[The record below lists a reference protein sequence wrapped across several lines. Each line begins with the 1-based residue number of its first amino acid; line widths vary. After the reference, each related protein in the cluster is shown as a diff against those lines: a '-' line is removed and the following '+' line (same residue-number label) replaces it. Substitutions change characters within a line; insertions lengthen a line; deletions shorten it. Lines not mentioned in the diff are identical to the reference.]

1 VTWVDA
7 GTAGFLNLDQVM
19 EAYVL
24 PVGGLYTINV
34 RFTGDAPTP
43 RTLPGTYTSQ
53 ADAQA
58 RIRELFNA
66 VPLAD
71 IT

>member
-7 GTAGFLNLDQVM
+7 GTAGFLNLDHVV
-19 EAYVL
+19 EAFVL
-24 PVGGLYTINV
+24 PVSGSYTVNV
-34 RFTGDAPTP
+34 ALDTSSTRA
-43 RTLPGTYTSQ
+43 LPGTYTTQ